1 MIKLLLLTILIS
13 GGAGAQDAPLPA
25 DKLRDVLQS
34 KTAPGS
40 EAPPPP
46 PPPPS
51 EPEKTGAP
59 EGESQVSLELESF
72 LEPYI
77 YDPKGRRDP
86 FKAYVEAKPE
96 EADVA
101 GPLMPLQ
108 QYDVDQLKL
117 VGVIWNVNDPKAMFI
132 DPKNQVHI
140 VRRDERIGRKNGYVA
155 VIREGE
161 VVVVEAV
168 NVNGDLMY
176 STRVLK
182 IQQKQ
187 DQVSR

>member
-1 MIKLLLLTILIS
+1 MKPFAVRHAIILCFWS
-13 GGAGAQDAPLPA
+13 AMVEAQ
-25 DKLRDVLQS
+25 S
-34 KTAPGS
+34 
-40 EAPPPP
+40 PPPP
-46 PPPPS
+46 PPPP
-51 EPEKTGAP
+51 PDGGASAATSSVQGGP
-59 EGESQVSLELESF
+59 DSLSIELESF

-86 FKAYVEAKPE
+86 FKPYVDAPGDETGV
-96 EADVA
+96 VA
-101 GPLMPLQ
+101 GPLLPLQ
-108 QYDVDQLKL
+108 QYDIEQLKL
-117 VGVIWNVNDPKAMFI
+117 VGIIWNVTDPKAMFV
-132 DPKNQVHI
+132 DPKSQVHI

-182 IQQKQ
+182 IQQKAE
-187 DQVSR
+187 DISR

>member
-1 MIKLLLLTILIS
+1 MIVKLASLSLIFMLS
-13 GGAGAQDAPLPA
+13 AQ
-25 DKLRDVLQS
+25 VLAQ
-34 KTAPGS
+34 T
-40 EAPPPP
+40 PPPP

-51 EPEKTGAP
+51 APGIAPAPPPPSIAGIGAGLSS
-59 EGESQVSLELESF
+59 EIESF

-86 FKAYVEAKPE
+86 FKPYAESAPLE
-96 EADVA
+96 EGEMA
-101 GPLMPLQ
+101 GPLLPLQ
-108 QYDVDQLKL
+108 QYDLEQLRL
-117 VGVIWNVNDPKAMFI
+117 VGILWNIADPKAMFI
-132 DPKNQVHI
+132 DPKNQVHV
-140 VRRDERIGRKNGYVA
+140 VRRDERLGKKNGYVA

-182 IQQKQ
+182 IRSKTNQ
-187 DQVSR
+187 DTR